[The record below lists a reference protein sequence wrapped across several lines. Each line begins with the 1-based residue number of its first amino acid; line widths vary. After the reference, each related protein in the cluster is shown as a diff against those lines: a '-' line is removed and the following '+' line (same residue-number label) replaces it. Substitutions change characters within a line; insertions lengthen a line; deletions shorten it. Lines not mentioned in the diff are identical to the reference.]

1 MTAPFDIAG
10 LRAEFPILGERINGA
25 PLHYLDNGATSQT
38 PTAVLDAVATHE
50 TAARANVLRGVHTLA
65 ERATEAFENARKD
78 VACYVGA
85 PDADE
90 LIFTGGT
97 TSGINLVANA
107 YGALLS
113 EGDEIVISMLE
124 HHSNIVPW
132 QLLRERRGIVL
143 NTLPATEDGR
153 IDLDHLAETV
163 TEKTRLIAMTHVSN
177 VTGAVTDVARIV
189 DAAGAVGAKVLLDGA
204 QAVPH
209 GPIDVAALGIDF
221 YAFSGH
227 KMFAPNG
234 IGGLWAKRELL
245 DQMPPFMGGGEMI
258 RSVTME
264 KTSYAP
270 PPHKFEAGTP
280 PIAQAVGLAAAA
292 RWAMALDDGA
302 VTAHVNRLMGRIL
315 EGLGARD
322 AICIIGPEGLQGRAP
337 VISFDIDNVH
347 PHDVCTILDS
357 HGVALRGGHH
367 CAQPLMDHFD
377 LAGTTRA
384 SLACY
389 NDDADVDALL
399 AGIDDAIARLA

>member
-1 MTAPFDIAG
+1 M
-10 LRAEFPILGERINGA
+10 
-25 PLHYLDNGATSQT
+25 
-38 PTAVLDAVATHE
+38 
-50 TAARANVLRGVHTLA
+50 
-65 ERATEAFENARKD
+65 
-78 VACYVGA
+78 
-85 PDADE
+85 
-90 LIFTGGT
+90 
-97 TSGINLVANA
+97 
-107 YGALLS
+107 
-113 EGDEIVISMLE
+113 
-124 HHSNIVPW
+124 PW
-132 QLLRERRGIVL
+132 QLSRDRRGIVL
-143 NTLPATEDGR
+143 KALPATEDGR
-153 IDLDHLAETV
+153 IDLGKLAEIV
-163 TEKTRLIAMTHVSN
+163 TEKTRLIAVTHVSN

-209 GPIDVAALGIDF
+209 GAIDVAALGIDF

-234 IGGLWAKRELL
+234 IGGLWAKRDLL
-245 DQMPPFMGGGEMI
+245 EEMPPFMGGGEMI

-292 RWAMALDDGA
+292 RWAMALDGGA

-322 AICIIGPEGLQGRAP
+322 SIRIIGPEGLQGRAP
-337 VISFDIDNVH
+337 VISFDIANVH
-347 PHDVCTILDS
+347 PHDVCTILDG

-399 AGIDDAIARLA
+399 EGIDDAIARLA